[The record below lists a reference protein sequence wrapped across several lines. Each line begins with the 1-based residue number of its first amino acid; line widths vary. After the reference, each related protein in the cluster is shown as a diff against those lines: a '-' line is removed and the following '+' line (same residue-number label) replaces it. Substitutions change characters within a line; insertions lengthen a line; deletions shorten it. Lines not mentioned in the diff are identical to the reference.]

1 MKRNHLFNRIISR
14 HVGQRKAIKTG
25 FTLVEVLVAGSI
37 LLMVMVGVSRIS
49 VQSIT
54 SGRNRM
60 ERDRIEAAIHN
71 NIQLLQQADAK
82 LTLESMP
89 SNERRDA
96 CRKPAQYL
104 KEKLDTQSGIASVP
118 KPVVSGVDGKNP
130 ITRTIEI
137 GKSPGITVVT
147 YSFLAPEYSIDQ
159 ERRVIEL
166 NPNFQ
171 NRCILE

>member
-1 MKRNHLFNRIISR
+1 MRINHHYKNIISAQIR
-14 HVGQRKAIKTG
+14 WQKPMNKG

-37 LLMVMVGVSRIS
+37 LLMVMVGVSRVS

-71 NIQLLQQADAK
+71 NIQLIQQADSK

-89 SNERRDA
+89 VNERRKA
-96 CRKPAQYL
+96 CINPAQYL
-104 KEKLDTQSGIASVP
+104 KDKLDQASGASSVP
-118 KPVVSGVDGKNP
+118 KPKVTGIDGNNP
-130 ITRTIEI
+130 ITRTIGI
-137 GKSPGITVVT
+137 SKRPGITVVT
-147 YSFLAPEYSIDQ
+147 YSFLAPEHSIGQ
-159 ERRVIEL
+159 EQRIVEL

>member
-1 MKRNHLFNRIISR
+1 MRIHNRHNTRFPEHI
-14 HVGQRKAIKTG
+14 GQQKPITSG
-25 FTLVEVLVAGSI
+25 FTLVEVLVAGTI
-37 LLMVMVGVSRIS
+37 LLMVMVGVSRVS

-54 SGRNRM
+54 SGRSRT

-71 NIQLLQQADAK
+71 NIQLIQQADAK

-89 SNERRDA
+89 NHERRDA
-96 CRKPAQYL
+96 CLNPAQYL
-104 KEKLDTQSGIASVP
+104 KEKLDTPSGSASVP
-118 KPVVSGVDGKNP
+118 KPVVSGIDGENP
-130 ITRTIEI
+130 ITRTIAI

-159 ERRVIEL
+159 EQRIVEL

>member
-1 MKRNHLFNRIISR
+1 MSIHKRHNTRFPERI
-14 HVGQRKAIKTG
+14 GQRKPITSG
-25 FTLVEVLVAGSI
+25 FTLVEVLVAGTI
-37 LLMVMVGVSRIS
+37 LLMVMVGVSRVS

-71 NIQLLQQADAK
+71 NIQLIQQADSK

-89 SNERRDA
+89 VNERRKA
-96 CRKPAQYL
+96 CINPAQYL
-104 KEKLDTQSGIASVP
+104 KDKLDQASGASSVP
-118 KPVVSGVDGKNP
+118 KPKVTGIDGNNP

-137 GKSPGITVVT
+137 GKRPGITVVT
-147 YSFLAPEYSIDQ
+147 YSFLAPEHSIGQ
-159 ERRVIEL
+159 EQRIVEL